1 MIMKDSTRTIW
12 AGLREL
18 KQGQPFM
25 AGPVFAGT
33 YKAAGEPA
41 SSPFTYGRFHNPTW
55 TDFENALSDLEQTQ
69 TVVFASGMAAVASV
83 FGTVLSPGDVLVMPS
98 DSYYTA
104 RLLASSFFEK
114 IGIQLRLAPT
124 ADNAQKE
131 QLYGARL
138 LWIESP
144 SNPGLDVCDIT
155 ELANAAHEKGILMAV
170 DNTTA
175 TILGQDPIALGADF
189 SVASDTKALTGHSDI
204 VLGHVA
210 VRNAA
215 WLDRIRTWRTQMGAI
230 PGPME
235 VWLAHRSLSTL
246 ALRLERQCLNA
257 LAIVGFLANRKDVVV
272 VRYPGLE
279 SDPAYPVAKKQMKRF
294 GPVVS
299 FTLSDRSTAE
309 KFLASC
315 QVVKEATSFGGV
327 HSTAER
333 RARWGGDTIPEGFIR
348 FSAGCEDTEDLLED
362 LEQALNKSNVQ
373 TDR

>member
-1 MIMKDSTRTIW
+1 MKDSTRTIW
-12 AGLREL
+12 AGQSEL

-25 AGPVFAGT
+25 AGPVFAGPF
-33 YKAAGEPA
+33 KAAGEPA

-55 TDFENALSDLEQTQ
+55 TNFEKALSELEQAH

-83 FGTVLSPGDVLVMPS
+83 FGTVLSPGDILVMPS
-98 DSYYTA
+98 DAYYTT
-104 RLLASSFFEK
+104 RVLASGFFEK

-124 ADNAQKE
+124 AGDALKD
-131 QLYGARL
+131 QLDGARL

-144 SNPGLDVCDIT
+144 SNPGLDVCDIA
-155 ELANAAHEKGILMAV
+155 ELANAAHAQGTLVAV

-175 TILGQDPIALGADF
+175 TILGQEPIRLGADF
-189 SVASDTKALTGHSDI
+189 SVASDTKALTGHSDV

-210 VRNAA
+210 VRDTA
-215 WLDRIRTWRTQMGAI
+215 WLDRIRAWRTQMGAI

-246 ALRLERQCLNA
+246 ALRMERQCLNA
-257 LAIVGFLANRKDVVV
+257 LAIARFLTNHINVID
-272 VRYPGLE
+272 VRYPGLD

-299 FTLSDRSTAE
+299 FSLPDRNTAE

-315 QVVKEATSFGGV
+315 RVVIEATSFGGI

-333 RARWGGDTIPEGFIR
+333 RARWGGDKIPEGFIR
-348 FSAGCEDTEDLLED
+348 FSAGCEDTEDLVAD
-362 LEQALNKSNVQ
+362 VKQALNKSNARG
-373 TDR
+373 DRK